1 MKIPADSPG
10 KDTMPP
16 ESLSNLSQITG
27 VNQSDFVPGVS
38 EGDFL
43 PAPHGTT
50 AELVIRC
57 VIPSLYLLIITV
69 GLLGNIMLVKIFITN
84 RAMRSVPN
92 IFISNLAAG
101 DVLLLLT
108 CVPVDASRY
117 FFDEWMF
124 GKVGCKLIPL
134 IQLTSVGVSVF
145 TLTAL
150 SADRYKAIV
159 NPMDIQT
166 SGAVLWTC
174 AKAVGIWVVSV
185 LLAVPEAVF
194 SQVARIGGLDNGS
207 FTACIPYSQTD
218 ELHPK
223 IHSVL
228 IFLVYFLIPLA
239 IISVYYY
246 HIAKTLIKSAH
257 NLPGEYNEHTKKQME
272 TRKRLAKI
280 VLVFVGC
287 FVFCW
292 FPNHILYMYR
302 SFNYNEIDPSL
313 GHMIV
318 TLVARVL
325 SFCNSCVNPFAL
337 YLLSES
343 FRRHFNSQLCCGRK
357 SYQERSTSYLLSSTA
372 VRVTSIKSNAKNM
385 VTNSV
390 LQNGHSVKQE
400 MAL

>member
-1 MKIPADSPG
+1 
-10 KDTMPP
+10 MPTR
-16 ESLSNLSQITG
+16 SLPNLSFPTEA
-27 VNQSDFVPGVS
+27 NESERVPEVW
-38 EGDFL
+38 EKDFL
-43 PAPHGTT
+43 PDSDGTT

-57 VIPSLYLLIITV
+57 VIPSLYLIIISV
-69 GLLGNIMLVKIFITN
+69 GLLGNIMLVKIFLTN
-84 RAMRSVPN
+84 SAMRNVPN

-101 DVLLLLT
+101 DLLLLLT

-117 FFDEWMF
+117 FFDEWVF
-124 GKVGCKLIPL
+124 GKLGCKLIPA

-150 SADRYKAIV
+150 SADRYRAIV
-159 NPMDIQT
+159 NPMDMQT
-166 SGAVLWTC
+166 SGVLLWTSL
-174 AKAVGIWVVSV
+174 KAVGIWVVSV

-194 SQVARIGGLDNGS
+194 SEVARIGSLDNSS
-207 FTACIPYSQTD
+207 FTACIPYPQTD

-228 IFLVYFLIPLA
+228 IFLVYFLIPLV
-239 IISVYYY
+239 IISIYYY

-292 FPNHILYMYR
+292 FPNHVLYLYR
-302 SFNYNEIDPSL
+302 SFNYKEIDPSL

-325 SFCNSCVNPFAL
+325 SFSNSCVNPFAL

-343 FRRHFNSQLCCGRK
+343 FRKHFNSQLCCGQK
-357 SYQERSTSYLLSSTA
+357 SYPERSTSYLLSSSA
-372 VRVTSIKSNAKNM
+372 VRMTSLKSNTKNV

-390 LQNGHSVKQE
+390 LLNGHSTKQE
-400 MAL
+400 IAL

>member
-1 MKIPADSPG
+1 MKTPADSPRRE
-10 KDTMPP
+10 TMPP
-16 ESLSNLSQITG
+16 KSLADLYQTVG
-27 VNQSDFVPGVS
+27 ANQSGLIPAVS
-38 EGDFL
+38 ERDFL
-43 PAPHGTT
+43 PAPDRTT

-69 GLLGNIMLVKIFITN
+69 GLLGNILLVKILITN
-84 RAMRSVPN
+84 SAMRSVPN

-117 FFDEWMF
+117 LFDEWMF
-124 GKVGCKLIPL
+124 GKVGCKLIPV

-150 SADRYKAIV
+150 SADRYRAIV
-159 NPMDIQT
+159 NPMDIQK

-174 AKAVGIWVVSV
+174 VKAVGIWVVSL

-194 SQVARIGGLDNGS
+194 SEVARIGSLENGS
-207 FTACIPYSQTD
+207 FTACIPYPQTD

-302 SFNYNEIDPSL
+302 SFNYNKIDPSL
-313 GHMIV
+313 GHMVV

-357 SYQERSTSYLLSSTA
+357 SYQERSTSYLLSSSA
-372 VRVTSIKSNAKNM
+372 VRMTSLKSKNV
-385 VTNSV
+385 VTNSI
-390 LQNGHSVKQE
+390 LLNGHSTKRE

>member
-1 MKIPADSPG
+1 
-10 KDTMPP
+10 MPRTSANL
-16 ESLSNLSQITG
+16 SLLEGSNLSGPVLGGFERDLLT
-27 VNQSDFVPGVS
+27 VP
-38 EGDFL
+38 D
-43 PAPHGTT
+43 GTT

-57 VIPSLYLLIITV
+57 VIPSLYLFIILV
-69 GLLGNIMLVKIFITN
+69 GLLGNIVLVKIFITN
-84 RAMRSVPN
+84 SAIRSVPN

-117 FFDEWMF
+117 FFDEWIF
-124 GKVGCKLIPL
+124 GKVGCKLIPV

-150 SADRYKAIV
+150 SADRYRAIV

-166 SGAVLWTC
+166 SGAVRWTYMKVV
-174 AKAVGIWVVSV
+174 AIWVVSV
-185 LLAVPEAVF
+185 MMAVPEAVF
-194 SQVARIGGLDNGS
+194 SEVTRIDNLENGS
-207 FTACIPYSQTD
+207 FTACIPYPQTD

-228 IFLVYFLIPLA
+228 IFLVYFLIPLV

-246 HIAKTLIKSAH
+246 HIAKTLIKSVH

-272 TRKRLAKI
+272 TRRRLAKI

-292 FPNHILYMYR
+292 LPNHVLYLYR
-302 SFNYNEIDPSL
+302 SFNYKEIDPSL

-343 FRRHFNSQLCCGRK
+343 FRRHFNSQLCCGNT
-357 SYQERSTSYLLSSTA
+357 SYPERSASYVLSSA
-372 VRVTSIKSNAKNM
+372 VRMTSLKSNAKN
-385 VTNSV
+385 VGTNSV
-390 LQNGHSVKQE
+390 LLNGHSLKQE
-400 MAL
+400 IAL